1 MKSYTSRILS
11 VVIALLA
18 ALIVIFVP
26 QPVQAAALST
36 YLQNKYIDWILRAQ
50 TYTPPST
57 VYVALATTSS
67 GASACG
73 TEVSGGSYAR
83 VAVTASLTNWAGTQ
97 SAGSTAVSSG
107 SSGQTSNNGSITFP
121 APTANWGTI
130 VSFCVFDASSG
141 GNLLFYAA
149 LTTSKTV
156 NNGDAAPSFAAAALT
171 YTIN

>member
-11 VVIALLA
+11 VVIALL

-121 APTANWGTI
+121 ALRRLTGHDFDRCRSASLTPRAAGTCCSTLHSRP
-130 VSFCVFDASSG
+130 V
-141 GNLLFYAA
+141 
-149 LTTSKTV
+149 K
-156 NNGDAAPSFAAAALT
+156 P
-171 YTIN
+171 